1 MRFQVL
7 YCLYLH
13 EAKLTGEVEC
23 LINKLPKPGPKR
35 LLWVLPSLL
44 DLWVGKVNHINYYD
58 TIILFKSING

>member
-23 LINKLPKPGPKR
+23 LINKLPKPGPKS
-35 LLWVLPSLL
+35 LLWILPSLTC
-44 DLWVGKVNHINYYD
+44 VRTQPKIEK
-58 TIILFKSING
+58 TSIKPKLHDWESI